1 MKPSLHDIPRA
12 ILVVGWTT
20 AFASIFM
27 IVMNIFS
34 LVSSAAMGEMMPDPN
49 LLGGRMPPSLHAV
62 MQVYQYTQYWL
73 VYGIVYFSFVLVAAL
88 QFLRLKAWGR
98 KTFEAACW
106 IGIFNAFADTA
117 FSYYSWHAMKIAMG
131 DLIGQYG
138 GGLSGLHQ
146 LGLAAILFGFVLWI
160 VPCVGLIIFVR
171 RPSVTQ
177 AVNR

>member
-1 MKPSLHDIPRA
+1 MKPSPPEIPRA

-34 LVSSAAMGEMMPDPN
+34 LVSSAALGEMIPAPTFP
-49 LLGGRMPPSLHAV
+49 GGGMPPSVHAV
-62 MQVYQYTQYWL
+62 LQVYQYGQYWL
-73 VYGIVYFSFVLVAAL
+73 VYGILYFSFVLVAAL

-98 KTFEAACW
+98 KAFEAACW
-106 IGIFNAFADTA
+106 IGIINAFADTA
-117 FSYYSWHAMKIAMG
+117 FSYYSWNTMRIAMG

-160 VPCVGLIIFVR
+160 VPSAGFVIFVR
-171 RPSVTQ
+171 RASVRQ
-177 AVNR
+177 AMSL

>member
-1 MKPSLHDIPRA
+1 MNPSLSGIPRA
-12 ILVVGWTT
+12 ILVVGWAS

-34 LVSSAAMGEMMPDPN
+34 VVAAAAMEEMIPASVFP
-49 LLGGRMPPSLHAV
+49 GGRVPSSLTLLLDLNR
-62 MQVYQYTQYWL
+62 YTQYWL
-73 VYGIVYFSFVLVAAL
+73 IYGVVYFSFVLVAAL

-98 KTFEAACW
+98 KALESACW
-106 IGIFNAFADTA
+106 IGIINGLADTA
-117 FSYYSWHAMKIAMG
+117 FSYYSWNAMKSAMG

-138 GGLSGLHQ
+138 GGMSGVHQ
-146 LGLAAILFGFVLWI
+146 LGLAAMFVGLVLWI

-171 RPSVTQ
+171 RPSVKQ